1 MISQQERAGCS
12 DDAVSSASNAISRYS
27 LRYLSWL
34 FPNIDR
40 RSTLSHVSR
49 LTSPAEE
56 NPTNT

>member
-12 DDAVSSASNAISRYS
+12 DDAASNAISRYS

-34 FPNIDR
+34 FPNVDR